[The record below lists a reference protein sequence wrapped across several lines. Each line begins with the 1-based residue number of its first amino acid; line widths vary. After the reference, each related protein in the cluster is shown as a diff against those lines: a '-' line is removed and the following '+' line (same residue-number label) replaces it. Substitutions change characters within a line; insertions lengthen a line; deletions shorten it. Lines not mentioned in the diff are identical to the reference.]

1 MPNNTIKITY
11 IQVFIC
17 YFICHLSI
25 KKSCPMKNAASWDSR
40 SLRLESEPHRM
51 PYDAAVDGFI
61 AYAFIGK
68 AERRCFK
75 GRNVRQIF

>member
-1 MPNNTIKITY
+1 
-11 IQVFIC
+11 
-17 YFICHLSI
+17 
-25 KKSCPMKNAASWDSR
+25 MKNAASWDSR
-40 SLRLESEPHRM
+40 SIRLESELHRM